1 MSENRIELAIGGTI
15 VVNDVNYKCAIC
27 TKELPI
33 INELMLDF
41 QCGRCELLNT
51 LVCGG
56 LKCQPEDRGDGKEVV
71 LVSIR

>member
-1 MSENRIELAIGGTI
+1 MC
-15 VVNDVNYKCAIC
+15 DMYKR
-27 TKELPI
+27 TPNHKEL
-33 INELMLDF
+33 MQDF

-71 LVSIR
+71 FVSIR